1 MRVVVLHYAVYP
13 SLDGHRVLVAR
24 LHARNVGQ
32 NPPRSRGGGND
43 RGRVHQVAEDV
54 AGVAVGAPVVRGA
67 ELGHWHGLA
76 RCVKRE
82 LLLVQL
88 GPGVVGQGYP
98 DIDLA
103 GVLAHFP

>member
-67 ELGHWHGLA
+67 ELWLWGLIA
-76 RCVKRE
+76 RRTE
-82 LLLVQL
+82 HPGLTVQ
-88 GPGVVGQGYP
+88 
-98 DIDLA
+98 D
-103 GVLAHFP
+103 FPS